1 MKASDILALLPVK
14 PCDMPQIATSTEPP
28 TRQSLKTFQES
39 IQDQAMAITTSD
51 PILGFLG
58 LVLKDTVFQT
68 LNAAAASYIPPV
80 DPGSAPTA
88 TGTAAVIT
96 EATRVFVIDQDKYNT
111 YLQFKIILISM
122 ITTNCPE
129 KYLSDLKDPITKFR
143 RCTPIE
149 LLNHLWTTFGTIT
162 SKDLTN
168 NWSAMN
174 AQWNPPTPI
183 ADLFKQLQ
191 DGQILAKDGNEDITN
206 SQLLRLCYDN
216 VNATGLFDDA
226 LKIWRAKPDDD
237 KTYTAFKALMTI
249 EHDDRMKNQLTSKA
263 AGYSSANQTTFVTD
277 LIHQELQQFVNHMPI
292 FQQDP
297 ANDENQNPNVQQA
310 PVLEPT
316 PTNANAAITTDAL
329 KDIFKSLM
337 KEHKTN
343 NPSKVKP
350 KAQGKDENDKDIT
363 YCHSHGITSNLW
375 HNSTTCSRKK
385 EGHNDTATLNNKL
398 GGNTERCK
406 AWRK

>member
-1 MKASDILALLPVK
+1 
-14 PCDMPQIATSTEPP
+14 
-28 TRQSLKTFQES
+28 
-39 IQDQAMAITTSD
+39 
-51 PILGFLG
+51 
-58 LVLKDTVFQT
+58 
-68 LNAAAASYIPPV
+68 
-80 DPGSAPTA
+80 
-88 TGTAAVIT
+88 
-96 EATRVFVIDQDKYNT
+96 
-111 YLQFKIILISM
+111 M